1 VDHVFEHGEC
11 GQLGGCH
18 KTIPVFKRV
27 ETDTMSSRML
37 PIIGG
42 LGVFH
47 HDRELA
53 PLTGNR

>member
-1 VDHVFEHGEC
+1 MNGGEWTTSSTTVNVDN
-11 GQLGGCH
+11 
-18 KTIPVFKRV
+18 FKRV
-27 ETDTMSSRML
+27 ETDMMISRML